1 MTPVEQLGCQF
12 GVFDIPCIGQVVTLD
27 VKSCRFRRIGPLS
40 CTADHQCK
48 SCVGFTIPLPIHNIH
63 VGVFI
68 RVLIPCMMA
77 TNDFQHFWAGA
88 QYRWLNKSKIGFMV
102 PGTVPGCF
110 VEVAIVA
117 LVTLALHVI
126 HASGRN
132 QALAQHFE
140 AEK

>member
-1 MTPVEQLGCQF
+1 
-12 GVFDIPCIGQVVTLD
+12 
-27 VKSCRFRRIGPLS
+27 
-40 CTADHQCK
+40 
-48 SCVGFTIPLPIHNIH
+48 
-63 VGVFI
+63 
-68 RVLIPCMMA
+68 MMA

-88 QYRWLNKSKIGFMV
+88 QYRWLNKIKNWFYGSRNSSRV
-102 PGTVPGCF
+102 F

-117 LVTLALHVI
+117 LVTLVLHVI

>member
-1 MTPVEQLGCQF
+1 VRNTDGS
-12 GVFDIPCIGQVVTLD
+12 I
-27 VKSCRFRRIGPLS
+27 
-40 CTADHQCK
+40 
-48 SCVGFTIPLPIHNIH
+48 
-63 VGVFI
+63 
-68 RVLIPCMMA
+68 
-77 TNDFQHFWAGA
+77 
-88 QYRWLNKSKIGFMV
+88 KSKIGFMV